1 MKVRVYAQAY
11 NDQDVIDISD
21 EDYKKL
27 IEMDI
32 NEKEE
37 WLSSNTS
44 FDVLRCNN
52 LNNIELLKIKNDEEH

>member
-27 IEMDI
+27 MEMDI

-37 WLSSNTS
+37 WLSNNTS